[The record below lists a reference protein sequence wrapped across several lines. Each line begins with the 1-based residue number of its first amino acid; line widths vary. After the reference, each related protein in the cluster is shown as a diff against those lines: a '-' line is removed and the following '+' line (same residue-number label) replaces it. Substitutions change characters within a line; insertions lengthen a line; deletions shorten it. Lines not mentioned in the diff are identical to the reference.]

1 MGVSN
6 LYSDQDFRIFPPN
19 INNNTI
25 IFNQNADT
33 ANIGDFYNDATV
45 FVTGASGFLGKALLE
60 KLLRSCNGIKTIQ
73 ILLRSKR
80 GMSSEQRL
88 KEMLENPVFDRIREK
103 DSTRFKK
110 VKIVEGDVSLPQL
123 GLNETDRK
131 FLAENVNIVF
141 HSAATVR

>member
-25 IFNQNADT
+25 IFNQNTDAT
-33 ANIGDFYNDATV
+33 SIGNFYNDATV

-88 KEMLENPVFDRIREK
+88 KELLENPVFDRIREK

-123 GLNETDRK
+123 GLSETDRK
-131 FLAENVNIVF
+131 FLAENVDIVF